1 MGTHIVIDGY
11 NLIHQSRQFCE
22 PDRQDLQSGREA
34 LVAALA
40 AYKKVK
46 RHRITV
52 IFDGTAAPAGMPR
65 RDKQKGIV
73 IRYSSHGELA
83 DTVIKRMAEKER
95 EKLMV
100 VTSDQEIVQYA
111 EAMGC
116 ATIGAL
122 AFEDRLMMAQY
133 MDLKGGDPASEGSGW
148 QPTTRKKGPSR
159 RLSKRQRKNLKK
171 IDKL

>member
-1 MGTHIVIDGY
+1 
-11 NLIHQSRQFCE
+11 
-22 PDRQDLQSGREA
+22 
-34 LVAALA
+34 
-40 AYKKVK
+40 
-46 RHRITV
+46 
-52 IFDGTAAPAGMPR
+52 MPR
-65 RDKQKGIV
+65 RDRQKGIA

-83 DTVIKRMAEKER
+83 DAVIKRMAEKER
-95 EKLMV
+95 EKMMV
-100 VTSDQEIVQYA
+100 VTSDQEIVRYA

-116 ATIGAL
+116 TTIGSL

-133 MDLKGGDPASEGSGW
+133 MDLKGCDAASEGNGW

>member
-11 NLIHQSRQFCE
+11 NLIRQSRRFSE
-22 PDRQDLQSGREA
+22 LDRQDLQSGREA

-46 RHRITV
+46 SHRITV
-52 IFDGTAAPAGMPR
+52 IFDGTDAPAGMPR
-65 RDKQKGIV
+65 RDKEKGIA
-73 IRYSSHGELA
+73 IRYSSSGELA
-83 DTVIKRMAEKER
+83 DTVIKRMAGREK

-100 VTSDQEIVQYA
+100 VTSDQEIVRYA
-111 EAMGC
+111 EARGC
-116 ATIGAL
+116 ATIGSV

-133 MDLKGGDPASEGSGW
+133 MDQKGVDDASEGNGW
-148 QPTTRKKGPSR
+148 RPTTRKKGPSR